1 MTSYSKTLKICRKAK
16 SYMWVILNEWKWLT
30 RWKTQMPGQYH
41 ETVQKEKKT
50 KEVLG
55 LSFFLWKLEAERA
68 KGDELEIEQV
78 AKKLSEGIRRSAGRL
93 FHRAGA
99 WW

>member
-1 MTSYSKTLKICRKAK
+1 
-16 SYMWVILNEWKWLT
+16 
-30 RWKTQMPGQYH
+30 MPGQYR

-50 KEVLG
+50 KEERSDGRDFQRKVL
-55 LSFFLWKLEAERA
+55 SFLWKLEAERA

-78 AKKLSEGIRRSAGRL
+78 VKKLSEGIRRSAGRL

>member
-1 MTSYSKTLKICRKAK
+1 MRPCKSWKLIPRHWKYAEKRKAICEL
-16 SYMWVILNEWKWLT
+16 YEVNDGWKM
-30 RWKTQMPGQYH
+30 KKQMPGQYH

-78 AKKLSEGIRRSAGRL
+78 VNVM
-93 FHRAGA
+93 
-99 WW
+99 